1 MIEETIPTD
10 VLKHF
15 QQMLPNNSSWETRGS
30 GGRRIWKFGGAEVD
44 SDDQVLTGKVGWHP
58 AEEEEVADY
67 SDADE
72 DWITSIEAPH
82 GRVVLPYGF
91 DAETR
96 ILAVLRRGRSRAVT
110 IGGVFEGVLDQ
121 HERAL
126 SSPTTEWSVEAILD
140 GRDFAE
146 WLQSMDV
153 VKEVEFVAKLPNPT
167 PTPAMEDV
175 YKRLTNRNATRLIEN
190 FRSTRP
196 GGLKHMED
204 DPDFLQAEAMAR
216 EGFATLKGRGESDG
230 SRRLY
235 NQNDRVRRANID
247 HLPETW
253 GQMREVIRDFLKERA
268 RGILSG

>member
-1 MIEETIPTD
+1 
-10 VLKHF
+10 
-15 QQMLPNNSSWETRGS
+15 ML
-30 GGRRIWKFGGAEVD
+30 
-44 SDDQVLTGKVGWHP
+44 DD
-58 AEEEEVADY
+58 
-67 SDADE
+67 
-72 DWITSIEAPH
+72 
-82 GRVVLPYGF
+82 F
-91 DAETR
+91 
-96 ILAVLRRGRSRAVT
+96 
-110 IGGVFEGVLDQ
+110 LDQ

-146 WLQSMDV
+146 WLESMDV

-253 GQMREVIRDFLKERA
+253 GQMREVIKGFLKERA
-268 RGILSG
+268 RVILSG